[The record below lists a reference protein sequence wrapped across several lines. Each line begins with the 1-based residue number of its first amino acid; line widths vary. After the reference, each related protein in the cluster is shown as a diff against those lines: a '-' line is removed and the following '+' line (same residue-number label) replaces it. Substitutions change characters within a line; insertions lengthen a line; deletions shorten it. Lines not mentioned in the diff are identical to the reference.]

1 VRADEEV
8 TAMFLLSPFRLAFR
22 LLMRLKVV
30 IVAIVAGMAVAFYL
44 QLREQQRTWG
54 VEPGDRDRRL
64 AGDDL
69 VPDAGIVETRTLTVD
84 APPSKVWPWL
94 VQMGYGRGGW
104 YSYDRLDMKGSSA
117 ARVLP
122 EFQDLAVGDIVP
134 THPGGG
140 FVARVVDPG
149 TALVLYLDD
158 ELAGS
163 QAKDA
168 LGDED
173 EAATAADDEAMP
185 MGLPVA
191 GALSGMTMPEFKA
204 SWAFVLEPD
213 AGGTRTRLIER
224 FRVRTADGGLPQ
236 KVGLPVMGLG
246 VFAMTRKHM
255 LGLKE
260 RAEGRVVAIP
270 VEDAGVP
277 QEEDLAAAEA

>member
-1 VRADEEV
+1 MRADEEV
-8 TAMFLLSPFRLAFR
+8 TAMFLLMPFRLAVR

-30 IVAIVAGMAVAFYL
+30 IVAILGGMAVAFYL

-54 VEPGDRDRRL
+54 VVPGDRDRRL

-69 VPDAGIVETRTLTVD
+69 VPDAGITETRTLTVE

-94 VQMGYGRGGW
+94 VQMGFGRGGW

-122 EFQDLAVGDIVP
+122 EFQDLAVGDLVP

-140 FVARVVDPG
+140 FVARVVDPE

-158 ELAGS
+158 ELVGS
-163 QAKDA
+163 QANDASAKDEEPDA
-168 LGDED
+168 DT
-173 EAATAADDEAMP
+173 EAAP
-185 MGLPVA
+185 LGLPVA
-191 GALSGMTMPEFKA
+191 GALGGMTMPAFKA
-204 SWAFVLEPD
+204 TWAFVLEPE
-213 AGGTRTRLIER
+213 ASGTRTRLIER
-224 FRVRTADGGLPQ
+224 LRVWTADGGLPQ

-255 LGLKE
+255 LGVKE
-260 RAEGRVVAIP
+260 RAEGRLVAIP
-270 VEDAGVP
+270 VDAAGVP
-277 QEEDLAAAEA
+277 QDDLAAAEA

>member
-1 VRADEEV
+1 
-8 TAMFLLSPFRLAFR
+8 MSLLFPFKLAFR

-30 IVAIVAGMAVAFYL
+30 LVAIVAGMAMAFYL

-54 VEPGDRDRRL
+54 VVPGDRDRRL

-69 VPDAGIVETRTLTVD
+69 VPDAGITETRTLTVD

-104 YSYDRLDMKGSSA
+104 YSYDRLDIKGSSA
-117 ARVLP
+117 ARVMP
-122 EFQDLAVGDIVP
+122 EFQDLAVGDVVP

-140 FVARVVDPG
+140 FVARVVDPE

-158 ELAGS
+158 ELVGS
-163 QAKDA
+163 QAKA
-168 LGDED
+168 
-173 EAATAADDEAMP
+173 AADDETPEVADESVP
-185 MGLPVA
+185 LGLPVA
-191 GALSGMTMPEFKA
+191 GALGGMTMPAFKA

-224 FRVRTADGGLPQ
+224 MRVWTADGGLPQ
-236 KVGLPVMGLG
+236 RVGLPVMGLG

-255 LGLKE
+255 LGVKE
-260 RAEGRVVAIP
+260 RAEGHLVAIP
-270 VEDAGVP
+270 VDDAGVP

>member
-1 VRADEEV
+1 
-8 TAMFLLSPFRLAFR
+8 MLLLWPFKLAFW

-44 QLREQQRTWG
+44 QLREQHRTWG
-54 VEPGDRDRRL
+54 VVPGDRDRRL

-69 VPDAGIVETRTLTVD
+69 VPDAGIVETRTLSVD

-122 EFQDLAVGDIVP
+122 EFQDLSVGDLVP

-140 FVARVVDPG
+140 FVARVVDPE
-149 TALVLYLDD
+149 TALVLYLDE
-158 ELAGS
+158 ELVGS
-163 QAKDA
+163 QAGDA
-168 LGDED
+168 LAE
-173 EAATAADDEAMP
+173 EAEPDTEVDGEP
-185 MGLPVA
+185 LPLGLPIA
-191 GALSGMTMPEFKA
+191 GALGGMTMPAFKA

-213 AGGTRTRLIER
+213 AGGSRTRLIER
-224 FRVRTADGGLPQ
+224 LRVWTADGGLPQ

-270 VEDAGVP
+270 IDDGGVP
-277 QEEDLAAAEA
+277 QDELASAET

>member
-1 VRADEEV
+1 
-8 TAMFLLSPFRLAFR
+8 MFLLRPFRLAFW
-22 LLMRLKVV
+22 LLMRLKFV
-30 IVAIVAGMAVAFYL
+30 IVSVVAGMAVAFYL
-44 QLREQQRTWG
+44 QLREQQRSWG
-54 VEPGDRDRRL
+54 VVPGDRDRRL

-104 YSYDRLDMKGSSA
+104 YSYDRLDMNGNSA
-117 ARVLP
+117 ASVLP
-122 EFQDLAVGDIVP
+122 DYQDLAVGDVVP

-140 FVARVVDPG
+140 FVARVVDPE

-158 ELAGS
+158 ELVGS

-168 LGDED
+168 SSE
-173 EAATAADDEAMP
+173 EEEPAADDEGGSAP
-185 MGLPVA
+185 MGLPIA
-191 GALSGMTMPEFKA
+191 GALGNMSMPEFKA
-204 SWAFVLEPD
+204 SWAFVLEPEP
-213 AGGTRTRLIER
+213 GGRTRLIER
-224 FRVRTADGGLPQ
+224 LRVWTADGGLPQ

-260 RAEGRVVAIP
+260 RAEGRIVAIP
-270 VEDAGVP
+270 VDDSGVP
-277 QEEDLAAAEA
+277 QEDLAPTEA